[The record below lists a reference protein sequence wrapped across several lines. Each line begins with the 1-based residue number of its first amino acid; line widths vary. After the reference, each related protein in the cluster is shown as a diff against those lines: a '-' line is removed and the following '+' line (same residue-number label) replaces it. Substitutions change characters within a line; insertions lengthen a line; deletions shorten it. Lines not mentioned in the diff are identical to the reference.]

1 MQSSLSQTSCVGGGT
16 LLAIFQ
22 TRSPNTIQRPRN
34 PQGCARYSGR
44 SYQRTDGSDHSPN
57 VLAAALSV
65 VSRYIASLHQPTRVP
80 SPPHRAE
87 TAQPSP
93 PPAAARETNRV
104 ATGGIVGQKG
114 CGQDAVGVSIDDV
127 GDPEIT
133 FVLKAWE
140 AIAAREKAE
149 STHWSLNADVRGID
163 STRAEDS
170 SVLVA
175 EEEDR
180 ACEEATGCVHCR
192 VEHSADRRNP
202 SARADGLCGCL
213 ARRRRAEEVLL
224 ALHAAD
230 PQAALLGPANAW
242 VVKPAGL
249 SCGRGVTAA
258 SSLRGVT
265 SACRELGWKAVVQK
279 YVERPLLVQ
288 VDGRRK
294 YICRSSTFSSTHAVC
309 FKCGNF

>member
-1 MQSSLSQTSCVGGGT
+1 MQYFRHALQ
-16 LLAIFQ
+16 
-22 TRSPNTIQRPRN
+22 NTIQRPRN

-44 SYQRTDGSDHSPN
+44 SYQRTDGSDHSPK

-65 VSRYIASLHQPTRVP
+65 VSRHVASLHQPTRVP
-80 SPPHRAE
+80 PPPQRAE

-104 ATGGIVGQKG
+104 ATGVVVGQKG
-114 CGQDAVGVSIDDV
+114 CGQDAVGASIDDV

-133 FVLKAWE
+133 SVLKAWE
-140 AIAAREKAE
+140 AIAAREEAE
-149 STHWSLNADVRGID
+149 YTHWSLDADIRGID

-175 EEEDR
+175 EKQDR
-180 ACEEATGCVHCR
+180 VCEEAAGCVHCR
-192 VEHSADRRNP
+192 VEHSADRRSP
-202 SARADGLCGCL
+202 SARDNGLCGCL
-213 ARRRRAEEVLL
+213 ARRRRAREVLL

-288 VDGRRK
+288 VGGRRK
-294 YICRSSTFSSTHAVC
+294 YIRRSSAFSFTHAEY
-309 FKCGNF
+309 F